1 MNARRQIY
9 ILAALSVLTAL
20 AAIIVPRFASSGA
33 DGLASAATAALTFLA
48 LLATALVVAL
58 AGLTLTLRAY
68 RTLPWPVRAAG
79 IAPAVVL
86 GVALAWI
93 VAYLR
98 Y

>member
-1 MNARRQIY
+1 MNAGRKIY
-9 ILAALSVLTAL
+9 VLAALSLLTAL
-20 AAIIVPRFASSGA
+20 AAVLLPRFAASGT

-58 AGLTLTLRAY
+58 VGLTLTLRAY

-86 GVALAWI
+86 GVALAWL
-93 VAYLR
+93 VMYLR